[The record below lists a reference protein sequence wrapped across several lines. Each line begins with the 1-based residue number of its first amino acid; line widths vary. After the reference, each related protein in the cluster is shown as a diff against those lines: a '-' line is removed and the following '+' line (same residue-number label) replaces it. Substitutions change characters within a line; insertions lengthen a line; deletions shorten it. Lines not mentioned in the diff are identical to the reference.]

1 MQNMNEIRGV
11 VMIFKNFRV
20 IFTDRIEMMTVQI
33 RNGKITSFN
42 PDDSDDEVIEG
53 KGRYLSP
60 GFIDIHIHGAGN
72 HDTMEGTFDALETI
86 SKTIAEHG
94 TTTFLPTT
102 MTVDTKEIRKAVEAA
117 KVAQGQVSGAS
128 IGGVHLEGPFINEGA
143 IGAQN
148 PKYVQKPTL
157 EAFKEMVGD
166 NLDLIKNI
174 TMAPEVEGAL
184 ELIPYLRENGI
195 NVAMGHSVATYEQA
209 MEGIRAGVNHS
220 THLFNAMT
228 PFTHRKPGVVGAIFD
243 TDITTE
249 TISDG
254 IHVSYPSLRTAYK
267 IKTSDKVLLITD
279 AMMACGMPDG
289 TYSLGGQAVISKE
302 GAARLTS
309 GALAGSILTM
319 DKAVK
324 NVFEHTNL
332 PLHEVIKMAS
342 YNGALFIGA
351 EKNTGKIALNYD
363 ADLLILSDDL
373 KVQHVFIKGK
383 QFK

>member
-1 MQNMNEIRGV
+1 MNEIRGV
-11 VMIFKNFRV
+11 DMIFKNFRV
-20 IFTDRIEMMTVQI
+20 IFTDRIEMMSVQI

-42 PDDSDDEVIEG
+42 PDDSDDEIIEG

-117 KVAQGQVSGAS
+117 KVAQGQVRGAS

-157 EAFKEMVGD
+157 EAFKEMVGN

-254 IHVSYPSLRTAYK
+254 IHVTYPSLRTAYK

-373 KVQHVFIKGK
+373 KVEHVFIKGK

>member
-1 MQNMNEIRGV
+1 
-11 VMIFKNFRV
+11 MIFKDFKV
-20 IFTDRIEMMTVQI
+20 IFTDRIEQMSVQI
-33 RNGKITSFN
+33 SDGKITSFN
-42 PDDSDDEVIEG
+42 PDFSDDEVIEG
-53 KGRYLSP
+53 EGRYLSP

-72 HDTMEGTFDALETI
+72 HDTMEGTFEALETI

-117 KVAQGQVSGAS
+117 KVAQNQVSGAS

-157 EAFKEMVGD
+157 EAFKEMVGN

-184 ELIPYLRENGI
+184 ELIPYLRENGV
-195 NVAMGHSVATYEQA
+195 NVSMGHTVATYEQA

-228 PFTHRKPGVVGAIFD
+228 PFTHRNPGVVGAIFD

-267 IKTSDKVLLITD
+267 IKTSEKVLLITD

-324 NVFEHTNL
+324 NVFDHTDL

-342 YNGALFIGA
+342 YNGAVFIGA

-363 ADLLILSDDL
+363 ADLLILSDALD
-373 KVQHVFIKGK
+373 VEHVFIKGK
-383 QFK
+383 QFR